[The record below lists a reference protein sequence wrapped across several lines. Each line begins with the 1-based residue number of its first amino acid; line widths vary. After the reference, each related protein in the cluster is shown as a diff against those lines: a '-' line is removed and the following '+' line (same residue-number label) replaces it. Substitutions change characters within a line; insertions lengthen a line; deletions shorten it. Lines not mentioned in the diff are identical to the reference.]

1 MASIRKRG
9 SSYLI
14 VVSMGYDYNGK
25 RINPRQKTVHPPEEL
40 TPRQVEKWLNEQAV
54 LFERECRHT
63 PQPVQQL
70 TLAKYIDLWLT
81 DIAPGKLAK
90 STIRRDRQDVERI
103 LPALGHYKLTE
114 LRPEHFRNFYAELRK
129 VIRPDTKKPLSEYT
143 IEGVH
148 ATLCSILSD
157 AVEGGFLSHNP
168 AWRTYRY
175 AGRKCEKKI
184 ADEET
189 AQKIIA
195 ALESESIKYET
206 YFKLIIATGMRRGE
220 CCGLKWCDIDWEQRS
235 IHICRN
241 AVKVTDEEIFV
252 KEPKT
257 RAGDRYVYF
266 SAEMESLL
274 WEYQKECRYITET
287 YDQRQLTADD
297 FLFRRQG
304 AQLPMT
310 PTTFTYRFKLILKKN
325 CLPQELNVHSL
336 RHTAASLMIAGGT
349 DVATV
354 AGILGHSQPST
365 TLEPAG
371 HPPHLQAPQADG
383 GGQAAPQAQS
393 LSLHRRTRSAHPPGY
408 LHQAAAEDLCRH
420 RLSAGVPP
428 AHPAALLRDFAAA
441 LRRGQTDGSRPRGS
455 CGHRLSGAYLLP
467 PPAGAEGAGG

>member
-14 VVSMGYDYNGK
+14 IVSMGYDYNGK
-25 RINPRQKTVHPPEEL
+25 RINPRQKTVHPPEDL
-40 TPRQVEKWLNEQAV
+40 TPKQVEKWLNEQAV
-54 LFERECRHT
+54 LFERDCRHT

-90 STIRRDRQDVERI
+90 STIRRDRQDIERI

-114 LRPEHFRNFYAELRK
+114 LRPEHFRSFYAELRK

-195 ALESESIKYET
+195 ALEGESIKYET

-220 CCGLKWCDIDWEQRS
+220 CCGLKWKDVDFSEKS

-241 AVKVTDEEIFV
+241 VVKVTGEDILV

-257 RAGDRYVYF
+257 TAGDRYF
-266 SAEMESLL
+266 SLEMASLL
-274 WEYQKECRYITET
+274 KEYRSFCQGELELHEGRSLTPEDYI
-287 YDQRQLTADD
+287 
-297 FLFRRQG
+297 FRRHG
-304 AQLPMT
+304 ADLPMT
-310 PTTFTYRFKLILKKN
+310 PSTFTWRFKLILKKHG
-325 CLPQELNVHSL
+325 LPLDLNVHSL
-336 RHTAASLMIAGGT
+336 RHTAASLMISGGA

-354 AGILGHSQPST
+354 SGLLGHAQVST
-365 TLEPAG
+365 TLDIYTHAFDEKKREVS
-371 HPPHLQAPQADG
+371 
-383 GGQAAPQAQS
+383 AQMQG
-393 LSLHRRTRSAHPPGY
+393 RV
-408 LHQAAAEDLCRH
+408 
-420 RLSAGVPP
+420 GV
-428 AHPAALLRDFAAA
+428 
-441 LRRGQTDGSRPRGS
+441 
-455 CGHRLSGAYLLP
+455 
-467 PPAGAEGAGG
+467 

>member
-1 MASIRKRG
+1 
-9 SSYLI
+9 
-14 VVSMGYDYNGK
+14 MGYDYNGK
-25 RINPRQKTVHPPEEL
+25 RINPRQKTVHPPAEL

-54 LFERECRHT
+54 LFERDCRHT

-90 STIRRDRQDVERI
+90 STIRRDRQDIERI

-195 ALESESIKYET
+195 ALEGESIKYET

-241 AVKVTDEEIFV
+241 AVKVMTDED
-252 KEPKT
+252 KLMQ
-257 RAGDRYVYF
+257 AGMVQSMSRVAHCIDNGPMEGFWDILKRERYYGRRFTSKRDLVQ
-266 SAEMESLL
+266 M
-274 WEYQKECRYITET
+274 IET
-287 YDQRQLTADD
+287 YIHYYNTRRVQRNLGVLT
-297 FLFRRQG
+297 
-304 AQLPMT
+304 PME
-310 PTTFTYRFKLILKKN
+310 KHAL
-325 CLPQELNVHSL
+325 CL
-336 RHTAASLMIAGGT
+336 AA
-349 DVATV
+349 
-354 AGILGHSQPST
+354 
-365 TLEPAG
+365 
-371 HPPHLQAPQADG
+371 
-383 GGQAAPQAQS
+383 
-393 LSLHRRTRSAHPPGY
+393 
-408 LHQAAAEDLCRH
+408 
-420 RLSAGVPP
+420 
-428 AHPAALLRDFAAA
+428 
-441 LRRGQTDGSRPRGS
+441 
-455 CGHRLSGAYLLP
+455 
-467 PPAGAEGAGG
+467 

>member
-1 MASIRKRG
+1 
-9 SSYLI
+9 
-14 VVSMGYDYNGK
+14 MGYDYNVK
-25 RINPRQKTVHPPEEL
+25 RIKSQQKTVHPPEEL

-54 LFERECRHT
+54 LFERDCRHT

-90 STIRRDRQDVERI
+90 STIRRDRQDIERI

-195 ALESESIKYET
+195 ALEGESIKYET

-241 AVKVTDEEIFV
+241 AVKVMTDED
-252 KEPKT
+252 KLMQ
-257 RAGDRYVYF
+257 AGMVQSMSRVAHCIDNGPMEGFWDILKRERYCGRRFTSKRDLVQ
-266 SAEMESLL
+266 M
-274 WEYQKECRYITET
+274 IET
-287 YDQRQLTADD
+287 YIHYYNTRRVQRNLGVLT
-297 FLFRRQG
+297 
-304 AQLPMT
+304 PME
-310 PTTFTYRFKLILKKN
+310 KHAL
-325 CLPQELNVHSL
+325 CL
-336 RHTAASLMIAGGT
+336 AA
-349 DVATV
+349 
-354 AGILGHSQPST
+354 
-365 TLEPAG
+365 
-371 HPPHLQAPQADG
+371 
-383 GGQAAPQAQS
+383 
-393 LSLHRRTRSAHPPGY
+393 
-408 LHQAAAEDLCRH
+408 
-420 RLSAGVPP
+420 
-428 AHPAALLRDFAAA
+428 
-441 LRRGQTDGSRPRGS
+441 
-455 CGHRLSGAYLLP
+455 
-467 PPAGAEGAGG
+467 

>member
-40 TPRQVEKWLNEQAV
+40 TAKQVEKWLNEQSV

-81 DIAPGKLAK
+81 DIAPGTLAK
-90 STIRRDRQDVERI
+90 STIRRDQQDIERI

-189 AQKIIA
+189 AQRIIA
-195 ALESESIKYET
+195 ALEGESIKYET

-220 CCGLKWCDIDWEQRS
+220 CCGLKWSDIDFKNRAIHVQR
-235 IHICRN
+235 N
-241 AVKVTDEEIFV
+241 VVKITGEEIFV

-257 RAGDRYVYF
+257 STGNRYVYF
-266 SAEMESLL
+266 SPEMESLL
-274 WEYQKECRYITET
+274 KEYRHECDWQTES
-287 YDQRQLTADD
+287 YDNRKLTEDD
-297 FLFRRQG
+297 YVFRKSG
-304 AQLPMT
+304 CQLPMT
-310 PTTFTYRFKLILKKN
+310 PSTFTWRFKLILKKHG
-325 CLPQELNVHSL
+325 LPEQLNVHSL
-336 RHTAASLMIAGGT
+336 RHSNASLLIANGA

-354 AGILGHSQPST
+354 AGLLGHSQPST
-365 TLEPAG
+365 TLDIYTHAF
-371 HPPHLQAPQADG
+371 DKNKK
-383 GGQAAPQAQS
+383 AA
-393 LSLHRRTRSAHPPGY
+393 
-408 LHQAAAEDLCRH
+408 
-420 RLSAGVPP
+420 SAG
-428 AHPAALLRDFAAA
+428 LQGML
-441 LRRGQTDGSRPRGS
+441 
-455 CGHRLSGAYLLP
+455 
-467 PPAGAEGAGG
+467 EI

>member
-1 MASIRKRG
+1 
-9 SSYLI
+9 
-14 VVSMGYDYNGK
+14 MGYDYNVK
-25 RINPRQKTVHPPEEL
+25 RIKSQQKTVHPPEEL

-54 LFERECRHT
+54 LFERDCRHT

-90 STIRRDRQDVERI
+90 STIRRDRQDIERI
-103 LPALGHYKLTE
+103 LPVLGHYKLTE

-157 AVEGGFLSHNP
+157 AVESGFLSHNP

-195 ALESESIKYET
+195 ALEGESIKYET

-241 AVKVTDEEIFV
+241 AVKVMTDED
-252 KEPKT
+252 KLMQ
-257 RAGDRYVYF
+257 AGMVQSMSRVAHCIDNGPMEGFWDILKRERYYGRRFTSKRDLVQ
-266 SAEMESLL
+266 M
-274 WEYQKECRYITET
+274 IET
-287 YDQRQLTADD
+287 YIHYYNTRRVQRNLGVLT
-297 FLFRRQG
+297 
-304 AQLPMT
+304 PME
-310 PTTFTYRFKLILKKN
+310 KHAL
-325 CLPQELNVHSL
+325 CL
-336 RHTAASLMIAGGT
+336 AA
-349 DVATV
+349 
-354 AGILGHSQPST
+354 
-365 TLEPAG
+365 
-371 HPPHLQAPQADG
+371 
-383 GGQAAPQAQS
+383 
-393 LSLHRRTRSAHPPGY
+393 
-408 LHQAAAEDLCRH
+408 
-420 RLSAGVPP
+420 
-428 AHPAALLRDFAAA
+428 
-441 LRRGQTDGSRPRGS
+441 
-455 CGHRLSGAYLLP
+455 
-467 PPAGAEGAGG
+467 

>member
-1 MASIRKRG
+1 MK
-9 SSYLI
+9 
-14 VVSMGYDYNGK
+14 
-25 RINPRQKTVHPPEEL
+25 
-40 TPRQVEKWLNEQAV
+40 KWLNEQAV

-70 TLAKYIDLWLT
+70 TLAKYIDLWLET
-81 DIAPGKLAK
+81 VAPSKLAK
-90 STIRRDRQDVERI
+90 STIRRDQQDIERI

-114 LRPEHFRNFYAELRK
+114 LRPERFRNFYVELRK

-195 ALESESIKYET
+195 ALEGESIKYET

-257 RAGDRYVYF
+257 RAGNRYMYF

-274 WEYQKECRYITET
+274 REYRQECAYITEA
-287 YDQRQLTADD
+287 YDRRELTADD

-310 PTTFTYRFKLILKKN
+310 PTTFTWRFKCILKKN
-325 CLPQELNVHSL
+325 GLPEQLNVPSL
-336 RHTAASLMIAGGT
+336 RHTAASLMIAGGA

-365 TLEPAG
+365 TLNIYTHAFDKNKKAASAE
-371 HPPHLQAPQADG
+371 LQ
-383 GGQAAPQAQS
+383 GQ
-393 LSLHRRTRSAHPPGY
+393 L
-408 LHQAAAEDLCRH
+408 EI
-420 RLSAGVPP
+420 
-428 AHPAALLRDFAAA
+428 
-441 LRRGQTDGSRPRGS
+441 
-455 CGHRLSGAYLLP
+455 
-467 PPAGAEGAGG
+467 

>member
-25 RINPRQKTVHPPEEL
+25 RIKSQQKTVHPPEEL
-40 TPRQVEKWLNEQAV
+40 TPKQAEKWLNEQAV
-54 LFERECRHT
+54 LFERDCRHT

-70 TLAKYIDLWLT
+70 TLAKYIDLWLS

-90 STIRRDRQDVERI
+90 STIRRDRQDIERI

-189 AQKIIA
+189 AQRIIA
-195 ALESESIKYET
+195 ALEGESIKYET

-220 CCGLKWCDIDWEQRS
+220 CCGLKWCDIDWEQRKLT
-235 IHICRN
+235 ICKTMEFRYEQQYWR
-241 AVKVTDEEIFV
+241 AGP
-252 KEPKT
+252 PKT
-257 RAGDRYVYF
+257 KKSYRTIPLTNRA
-266 SAEMESLL
+266 
-274 WEYQKECRYITET
+274 YQ
-287 YDQRQLTADD
+287 
-297 FLFRRQG
+297 
-304 AQLPMT
+304 
-310 PTTFTYRFKLILKKN
+310 IL
-325 CLPQELNVHSL
+325 QELYLGRQYRKESPELQKRLTYLDRKTGREKSFCMRDLVFVNWRTGMPAKNSSYDTHLYKLCDEAGIDHFCMHAL
-336 RHTAASLMIAGGT
+336 RHTY
-349 DVATV
+349 ATR
-354 AGILGHSQPST
+354 AIESGMPPEILKQLLGHESIKT
-365 TLEPAG
+365 TMDKYVHVTDDRL
-371 HPPHLQAPQADG
+371 LQAV
-383 GGQAAPQAQS
+383 AQFEK
-393 LSLHRRTRSAHPPGY
+393 A
-408 LHQAAAEDLCRH
+408 
-420 RLSAGVPP
+420 VV
-428 AHPAALLRDFAAA
+428 
-441 LRRGQTDGSRPRGS
+441 
-455 CGHRLSGAYLLP
+455 
-467 PPAGAEGAGG
+467 

>member
-1 MASIRKRG
+1 
-9 SSYLI
+9 
-14 VVSMGYDYNGK
+14 MGYDYNVK
-25 RINPRQKTVHPPEEL
+25 RINPRQKTVHPPEGL

-90 STIRRDRQDVERI
+90 STIRRDRQDIERI

-129 VIRPDTKKPLSEYT
+129 VISPDTKKPLSEYT

-195 ALESESIKYET
+195 ALEGESIKYET

-241 AVKVTDEEIFV
+241 AVKVMTDED
-252 KEPKT
+252 KLMQ
-257 RAGDRYVYF
+257 AGMVQSMSRVAHCIDNGPMEGFWDILKRERYYGRRFTSKRDLVQ
-266 SAEMESLL
+266 M
-274 WEYQKECRYITET
+274 IET
-287 YDQRQLTADD
+287 YIHYYNTRRVQRNLGVLT
-297 FLFRRQG
+297 
-304 AQLPMT
+304 PME
-310 PTTFTYRFKLILKKN
+310 KHAL
-325 CLPQELNVHSL
+325 CL
-336 RHTAASLMIAGGT
+336 AA
-349 DVATV
+349 
-354 AGILGHSQPST
+354 
-365 TLEPAG
+365 
-371 HPPHLQAPQADG
+371 
-383 GGQAAPQAQS
+383 
-393 LSLHRRTRSAHPPGY
+393 
-408 LHQAAAEDLCRH
+408 
-420 RLSAGVPP
+420 
-428 AHPAALLRDFAAA
+428 
-441 LRRGQTDGSRPRGS
+441 
-455 CGHRLSGAYLLP
+455 
-467 PPAGAEGAGG
+467 

>member
-25 RINPRQKTVHPPEEL
+25 RIKSQQKTVHPPEGL

-54 LFERECRHT
+54 LFERDCRHT

-90 STIRRDRQDVERI
+90 STIRRDRQDIERI

-175 AGRKCEKKI
+175 AGKKTEEKI

-195 ALESESIKYET
+195 ALEDESIKYET
-206 YFKLIIATGMRRGE
+206 YFKLIIATGMRRSE
-220 CCGLKWCDIDWEQRS
+220 CCALQWRDIDWEQRS
-235 IHICRN
+235 IHICRS
-241 AVKVTDEEIFV
+241 AVKITGDEIFV

-257 RAGDRYVYF
+257 RSGDRYVYF

-274 WEYQKECRYITET
+274 REYRRACQYITTT
-287 YDQRQLTADD
+287 YDERELDTND

-304 AQLPMT
+304 TRLPMT
-310 PTTFTYRFKLILKKN
+310 PTTFTWRFKCILKKN
-325 CLPQELNVHSL
+325 GLPEQLNVHSL
-336 RHTAASLMIAGGT
+336 RHTAASLMIAGGA

-354 AGILGHSQPST
+354 ASILGHAQPST
-365 TLEPAG
+365 TLNIYTHAFDKNKKAASAE
-371 HPPHLQAPQADG
+371 LQG
-383 GGQAAPQAQS
+383 M
-393 LSLHRRTRSAHPPGY
+393 L
-408 LHQAAAEDLCRH
+408 EI
-420 RLSAGVPP
+420 
-428 AHPAALLRDFAAA
+428 
-441 LRRGQTDGSRPRGS
+441 
-455 CGHRLSGAYLLP
+455 
-467 PPAGAEGAGG
+467 

>member
-1 MASIRKRG
+1 MSFSIT
-9 SSYLI
+9 
-14 VVSMGYDYNGK
+14 VVFRFLETYVTLLHVKSRIPSPVIRVMHGYDYNGK

-40 TPRQVEKWLNEQAV
+40 TPKQTEKWLNEQAV
-54 LFERECRHT
+54 LFERKCRHT

-90 STIRRDRQDVERI
+90 STIRRDRQDIERI

-114 LRPEHFRNFYAELRK
+114 LRPEHFWNFYAELRK
-129 VIRPDTKKPLSEYT
+129 VIRSDTKKPLSEYT

-195 ALESESIKYET
+195 ALEGESIKYET

-241 AVKVTDEEIFV
+241 AVVERKPD
-252 KEPKT
+252 
-257 RAGDRYVYF
+257 
-266 SAEMESLL
+266 
-274 WEYQKECRYITET
+274 
-287 YDQRQLTADD
+287 
-297 FLFRRQG
+297 
-304 AQLPMT
+304 
-310 PTTFTYRFKLILKKN
+310 
-325 CLPQELNVHSL
+325 
-336 RHTAASLMIAGGT
+336 
-349 DVATV
+349 
-354 AGILGHSQPST
+354 
-365 TLEPAG
+365 
-371 HPPHLQAPQADG
+371 
-383 GGQAAPQAQS
+383 
-393 LSLHRRTRSAHPPGY
+393 
-408 LHQAAAEDLCRH
+408 
-420 RLSAGVPP
+420 
-428 AHPAALLRDFAAA
+428 
-441 LRRGQTDGSRPRGS
+441 
-455 CGHRLSGAYLLP
+455 
-467 PPAGAEGAGG
+467 

>member
-1 MASIRKRG
+1 MLIGMGSGSLSKELYDWFGYTSSTATASAFVQQRNKIRPEAVKMVFNEFVSSTTPTATFQGYRLFAVDG
-9 SSYLI
+9 SDLRLPSDPTNDFSLI
-14 VVSMGYDYNGK
+14 RNAEGQKQYNLAHLNAMFDLMSKVYVDATMQGKKGMNEHSALVSMVDQSKYTIGLACLHGKKTDFLLQEVFARLILYNYASLVARQIPAPQGK
-25 RINPRQKTVHPPEEL
+25 QINFSVAILACKQFLKGKIEST
-40 TPRQVEKWLNEQAV
+40 QI
-54 LFERECRHT
+54 FE
-63 PQPVQQL
+63 
-70 TLAKYIDLWLT
+70 
-81 DIAPGKLAK
+81 
-90 STIRRDRQDVERI
+90 
-103 LPALGHYKLTE
+103 
-114 LRPEHFRNFYAELRK
+114 
-129 VIRPDTKKPLSEYT
+129 

-195 ALESESIKYET
+195 ALEGESIKYET
-206 YFKLIIATGMRRGE
+206 YFKLIIATGMRRDE

-241 AVKVTDEEIFV
+241 AVKVTDEDIFV

-257 RAGDRYVYF
+257 RAGNRYVYF

-274 WEYQKECRYITET
+274 REYRQECAYLTET
-287 YDQRQLTADD
+287 YDQRQLTTDD

-325 CLPQELNVHSL
+325 GLPQELNVHSL

-354 AGILGHSQPST
+354 MGILGHSQPST
-365 TLEPAG
+365 TLDIYTHAF
-371 HPPHLQAPQADG
+371 DKNKK
-383 GGQAAPQAQS
+383 AA
-393 LSLHRRTRSAHPPGY
+393 
-408 LHQAAAEDLCRH
+408 
-420 RLSAGVPP
+420 SAG
-428 AHPAALLRDFAAA
+428 LQEML
-441 LRRGQTDGSRPRGS
+441 
-455 CGHRLSGAYLLP
+455 
-467 PPAGAEGAGG
+467 EI

>member
-25 RINPRQKTVHPPEEL
+25 RIRPQQKTVHPPEEL

-54 LFERECRHT
+54 LFERDCRHT

-90 STIRRDRQDVERI
+90 STIRRDRQDIERI

-129 VIRPDTKKPLSEYT
+129 VIRPDTKKPLSENT
-143 IEGVH
+143 IESVH

-157 AVEGGFLSHNP
+157 AVEGGFLTHNP

-175 AGRKCEKKI
+175 AGKKTEKKI

-195 ALESESIKYET
+195 ALEDESIKYET
-206 YFKLIIATGMRRGE
+206 YFKLIIATGMRRSE
-220 CCGLKWCDIDWEQRS
+220 CCALQWQDIDWEQRS
-235 IHICRN
+235 IHICRS
-241 AVKVTDEEIFV
+241 AVKITGDEIFV

-257 RAGDRYVYF
+257 RSGDRYVYF
-266 SAEMESLL
+266 SAQMENLL
-274 WEYQKECRYITET
+274 REYRRACQYITT
-287 YDQRQLTADD
+287 IYDERELDTND

-304 AQLPMT
+304 TRLPMT
-310 PTTFTYRFKLILKKN
+310 PTTFTWRFKCILKKN
-325 CLPQELNVHSL
+325 GLPQELNVHSL
-336 RHTAASLMIAGGT
+336 RHTAASLMIAGGA

-365 TLEPAG
+365 TLNIYTHAF
-371 HPPHLQAPQADG
+371 DKNKK
-383 GGQAAPQAQS
+383 AA
-393 LSLHRRTRSAHPPGY
+393 
-408 LHQAAAEDLCRH
+408 
-420 RLSAGVPP
+420 SAG
-428 AHPAALLRDFAAA
+428 LQGML
-441 LRRGQTDGSRPRGS
+441 
-455 CGHRLSGAYLLP
+455 
-467 PPAGAEGAGG
+467 EI

>member
-25 RINPRQKTVHPPEEL
+25 RIKSQQKTVHPPAEL
-40 TPRQVEKWLNEQAV
+40 TPKQVEKWLNEQAV
-54 LFERECRHT
+54 LFERACKDD
-63 PQPVQQL
+63 PQPQKNL
-70 TLAKYIDLWLT
+70 TLAQYTALWLR

-90 STIRRDRQDVERI
+90 STLHRDKQDTERF

-114 LRPEHFRNFYAELRK
+114 LRPEHFRKLYAGLRK
-129 VIRPDTKKPLSEYT
+129 VISLDTKKPLSEYT

-195 ALESESIKYET
+195 ALEGESIKYET
-206 YFKLIIATGMRRGE
+206 YFKLIIATGMRRSE
-220 CCGLKWCDIDWEQRS
+220 CCALQWQDIDWEQRS
-235 IHICRN
+235 IHICRS
-241 AVKVTDEEIFV
+241 AVKITGDEIFV

-257 RAGDRYVYF
+257 RSGDRYVYF
-266 SAEMESLL
+266 SAQMENLL
-274 WEYQKECRYITET
+274 REYRQECAYITKT
-287 YDQRQLTADD
+287 YDQRELTDDD

-304 AQLPMT
+304 TRLPMT
-310 PTTFTYRFKLILKKN
+310 PTTFTWRFKCILKKN
-325 CLPQELNVHSL
+325 GLPQELNVHSL
-336 RHTAASLMIAGGT
+336 RHTAASLMIAGGA

-365 TLEPAG
+365 TLNIYTHAF
-371 HPPHLQAPQADG
+371 DKNKK
-383 GGQAAPQAQS
+383 AA
-393 LSLHRRTRSAHPPGY
+393 
-408 LHQAAAEDLCRH
+408 
-420 RLSAGVPP
+420 SAG
-428 AHPAALLRDFAAA
+428 LQGML
-441 LRRGQTDGSRPRGS
+441 
-455 CGHRLSGAYLLP
+455 
-467 PPAGAEGAGG
+467 EI

>member
-25 RINPRQKTVHPPEEL
+25 RIKPQQKTVHPPAEL

-54 LFERECRHT
+54 LFERDCRHT

-90 STIRRDRQDVERI
+90 STIRRDRQDIERI

-195 ALESESIKYET
+195 ALEGESI
-206 YFKLIIATGMRRGE
+206 
-220 CCGLKWCDIDWEQRS
+220 
-235 IHICRN
+235 
-241 AVKVTDEEIFV
+241 
-252 KEPKT
+252 
-257 RAGDRYVYF
+257 
-266 SAEMESLL
+266 
-274 WEYQKECRYITET
+274 
-287 YDQRQLTADD
+287 
-297 FLFRRQG
+297 
-304 AQLPMT
+304 
-310 PTTFTYRFKLILKKN
+310 N
-325 CLPQELNVHSL
+325 CLLYTSD
-336 RHTAASLMIAGGT
+336 AA
-349 DVATV
+349 D
-354 AGILGHSQPST
+354 
-365 TLEPAG
+365 E
-371 HPPHLQAPQADG
+371 
-383 GGQAAPQAQS
+383 
-393 LSLHRRTRSAHPPGY
+393 
-408 LHQAAAEDLCRH
+408 
-420 RLSAGVPP
+420 
-428 AHPAALLRDFAAA
+428 
-441 LRRGQTDGSRPRGS
+441 
-455 CGHRLSGAYLLP
+455 
-467 PPAGAEGAGG
+467 

>member
-25 RINPRQKTVHPPEEL
+25 RIRPQQKTVHPPAEL

-90 STIRRDRQDVERI
+90 STIRRDRQDIERI
-103 LPALGHYKLTE
+103 LPVLGHYKLTE

-195 ALESESIKYET
+195 ALEGESIKYET

-241 AVKVTDEEIFV
+241 AVKVTDEDTLNCKVEI
-252 KEPKT
+252 
-257 RAGDRYVYF
+257 
-266 SAEMESLL
+266 
-274 WEYQKECRYITET
+274 
-287 YDQRQLTADD
+287 
-297 FLFRRQG
+297 
-304 AQLPMT
+304 
-310 PTTFTYRFKLILKKN
+310 RF
-325 CLPQELNVHSL
+325 
-336 RHTAASLMIAGGT
+336 
-349 DVATV
+349 
-354 AGILGHSQPST
+354 
-365 TLEPAG
+365 
-371 HPPHLQAPQADG
+371 
-383 GGQAAPQAQS
+383 
-393 LSLHRRTRSAHPPGY
+393 
-408 LHQAAAEDLCRH
+408 
-420 RLSAGVPP
+420 
-428 AHPAALLRDFAAA
+428 
-441 LRRGQTDGSRPRGS
+441 
-455 CGHRLSGAYLLP
+455 
-467 PPAGAEGAGG
+467 

>member
-14 VVSMGYDYNGK
+14 VVSMGYDYNGR
-25 RINPRQKTVHPPEEL
+25 RINPRQKTVHPPAEL

-54 LFERECRHT
+54 LFERDCRHT

-90 STIRRDRQDVERI
+90 STIRRDRQDIERI
-103 LPALGHYKLTE
+103 LPVLGHYKLTE
-114 LRPEHFRNFYAELRK
+114 LRPEHFRSFYAELRK

-195 ALESESIKYET
+195 ALEGESIKYET

-241 AVKVTDEEIFV
+241 AVKVTDEEILV

-266 SAEMESLL
+266 LS
-274 WEYQKECRYITET
+274 R
-287 YDQRQLTADD
+287 
-297 FLFRRQG
+297 
-304 AQLPMT
+304 
-310 PTTFTYRFKLILKKN
+310 
-325 CLPQELNVHSL
+325 
-336 RHTAASLMIAGGT
+336 
-349 DVATV
+349 
-354 AGILGHSQPST
+354 
-365 TLEPAG
+365 
-371 HPPHLQAPQADG
+371 DG
-383 GGQAAPQAQS
+383 KSP
-393 LSLHRRTRSAHPPGY
+393 
-408 LHQAAAEDLCRH
+408 
-420 RLSAGVPP
+420 AGVPKRMP
-428 AHPAALLRDFAAA
+428 VY
-441 LRRGQTDGSRPRGS
+441 
-455 CGHRLSGAYLLP
+455 HRNL
-467 PPAGAEGAGG
+467 

>member
-1 MASIRKRG
+1 
-9 SSYLI
+9 
-14 VVSMGYDYNGK
+14 MGYDYNGK

-90 STIRRDRQDVERI
+90 STIRRDRQDIERI

-195 ALESESIKYET
+195 ALEGESIKYET

-241 AVKVTDEEIFV
+241 AVKVTDED
-252 KEPKT
+252 KLMQ
-257 RAGDRYVYF
+257 AGMVQSMSRVAHCIDNGPMEGFWDILKRERYYGRRFTSKRDLVQ
-266 SAEMESLL
+266 M
-274 WEYQKECRYITET
+274 IET
-287 YDQRQLTADD
+287 YIHYYNTRRVQRNLGVLT
-297 FLFRRQG
+297 
-304 AQLPMT
+304 PME
-310 PTTFTYRFKLILKKN
+310 KHAL
-325 CLPQELNVHSL
+325 CL
-336 RHTAASLMIAGGT
+336 AA
-349 DVATV
+349 
-354 AGILGHSQPST
+354 
-365 TLEPAG
+365 
-371 HPPHLQAPQADG
+371 
-383 GGQAAPQAQS
+383 
-393 LSLHRRTRSAHPPGY
+393 
-408 LHQAAAEDLCRH
+408 
-420 RLSAGVPP
+420 
-428 AHPAALLRDFAAA
+428 
-441 LRRGQTDGSRPRGS
+441 
-455 CGHRLSGAYLLP
+455 
-467 PPAGAEGAGG
+467 

>member
-25 RINPRQKTVHPPEEL
+25 RIRQQQKTVHPPEGL

-54 LFERECRHT
+54 LFERDCRHT

-81 DIAPGKLAK
+81 DIAPSKLAK
-90 STIRRDRQDVERI
+90 STIRRDRQDIERI
-103 LPALGHYKLTE
+103 LPVLGHYKLTE
-114 LRPEHFRNFYAELRK
+114 LRPEHFRSFYAELRK

-195 ALESESIKYET
+195 ALEGESIKYET

-220 CCGLKWCDIDWEQRS
+220 CCGLKWCDID
-235 IHICRN
+235 
-241 AVKVTDEEIFV
+241 
-252 KEPKT
+252 
-257 RAGDRYVYF
+257 
-266 SAEMESLL
+266 
-274 WEYQKECRYITET
+274 
-287 YDQRQLTADD
+287 
-297 FLFRRQG
+297 
-304 AQLPMT
+304 
-310 PTTFTYRFKLILKKN
+310 
-325 CLPQELNVHSL
+325 
-336 RHTAASLMIAGGT
+336 
-349 DVATV
+349 
-354 AGILGHSQPST
+354 
-365 TLEPAG
+365 
-371 HPPHLQAPQADG
+371 
-383 GGQAAPQAQS
+383 
-393 LSLHRRTRSAHPPGY
+393 
-408 LHQAAAEDLCRH
+408 
-420 RLSAGVPP
+420 
-428 AHPAALLRDFAAA
+428 
-441 LRRGQTDGSRPRGS
+441 
-455 CGHRLSGAYLLP
+455 
-467 PPAGAEGAGG
+467 

>member
-25 RINPRQKTVHPPEEL
+25 RIKPQQKTVHPPEEL

-54 LFERECRHT
+54 LFERDCRHT

-70 TLAKYIDLWLT
+70 TLAKYIDLWLA
-81 DIAPGKLAK
+81 DIAPSKLAK
-90 STIRRDRQDVERI
+90 STIRRDRQDIERI

-195 ALESESIKYET
+195 T
-206 YFKLIIATGMRRGE
+206 
-220 CCGLKWCDIDWEQRS
+220 
-235 IHICRN
+235 
-241 AVKVTDEEIFV
+241 
-252 KEPKT
+252 
-257 RAGDRYVYF
+257 
-266 SAEMESLL
+266 
-274 WEYQKECRYITET
+274 
-287 YDQRQLTADD
+287 
-297 FLFRRQG
+297 
-304 AQLPMT
+304 
-310 PTTFTYRFKLILKKN
+310 
-325 CLPQELNVHSL
+325 
-336 RHTAASLMIAGGT
+336 
-349 DVATV
+349 
-354 AGILGHSQPST
+354 
-365 TLEPAG
+365 
-371 HPPHLQAPQADG
+371 
-383 GGQAAPQAQS
+383 
-393 LSLHRRTRSAHPPGY
+393 
-408 LHQAAAEDLCRH
+408 
-420 RLSAGVPP
+420 
-428 AHPAALLRDFAAA
+428 
-441 LRRGQTDGSRPRGS
+441 
-455 CGHRLSGAYLLP
+455 
-467 PPAGAEGAGG
+467 

>member
-40 TPRQVEKWLNEQAV
+40 TPKQVEKWLNEQAV
-54 LFERECRHT
+54 LFERDCRHT

-90 STIRRDRQDVERI
+90 STIRRDRQDIERI

-157 AVEGGFLSHNP
+157 AVEGGFLTHNP

-175 AGRKCEKKI
+175 AGKKTEKKI

-195 ALESESIKYET
+195 ALEDESIKYET
-206 YFKLIIATGMRRGE
+206 YFKLIIATGMRRSE
-220 CCGLKWCDIDWEQRS
+220 CCALQWQDIDWEQRS
-235 IHICRN
+235 IHICRS
-241 AVKVTDEEIFV
+241 AVKITGDEIFV

-257 RAGDRYVYF
+257 RSGDRYVYF
-266 SAEMESLL
+266 SAQMENLL
-274 WEYQKECRYITET
+274 REYRRACQYITT
-287 YDQRQLTADD
+287 IYDERELDTND

-304 AQLPMT
+304 TRLPMT
-310 PTTFTYRFKLILKKN
+310 PTTFTWRFKCILKKN
-325 CLPQELNVHSL
+325 GLPQELNVHSL
-336 RHTAASLMIAGGT
+336 RHTAASLMIAGGA

-365 TLEPAG
+365 TLNIYTHAFDKNKKAASAE
-371 HPPHLQAPQADG
+371 LQ
-383 GGQAAPQAQS
+383 GQ
-393 LSLHRRTRSAHPPGY
+393 L
-408 LHQAAAEDLCRH
+408 EI
-420 RLSAGVPP
+420 
-428 AHPAALLRDFAAA
+428 
-441 LRRGQTDGSRPRGS
+441 
-455 CGHRLSGAYLLP
+455 
-467 PPAGAEGAGG
+467 

>member
-25 RINPRQKTVHPPEEL
+25 RIKPQQKTVHPPEEL

-90 STIRRDRQDVERI
+90 STIRRDRQDIERI

-195 ALESESIKYET
+195 ALEGESIKYKT

-257 RAGDRYVYF
+257 RAGNRYVYF

-274 WEYQKECRYITET
+274 REYRQECAYITKT
-287 YDQRQLTADD
+287 YDQRELTADD

-304 AQLPMT
+304 ARLPS
-310 PTTFTYRFKLILKKN
+310 
-325 CLPQELNVHSL
+325 LPVRL
-336 RHTAASLMIAGGT
+336 
-349 DVATV
+349 
-354 AGILGHSQPST
+354 PS
-365 TLEPAG
+365 
-371 HPPHLQAPQADG
+371 G
-383 GGQAAPQAQS
+383 GGRKSVPCLHLL
-393 LSLHRRTRSAHPPGY
+393 LS
-408 LHQAAAEDLCRH
+408 
-420 RLSAGVPP
+420 
-428 AHPAALLRDFAAA
+428 AAA
-441 LRRGQTDGSRPRGS
+441 LR
-455 CGHRLSGAYLLP
+455 HILSGRQRIWRLGLYPSGLAVP
-467 PPAGAEGAGG
+467 